1 MFKLLILLLLSVGA
15 IAWMIR
21 RAKRCSSCGCG
32 VQELK

>member
-1 MFKLLILLLLSVGA
+1 MLKLILLPLLIIAA

-21 RAKRCSSCGCG
+21 RAKHCSSCGCG